1 MVSFVMRELTHLL
14 PALDRG
20 RIFRARR
27 VQLGLTLQGLES
39 TSGLSI
45 STLRTVELSA
55 SADLS
60 TVRQLAPFLDLTL
73 EQAVAMHAVQHQEY
87 HPAKEQLSRFR
98 TLLPPLNSGYIFRA
112 RRAQMGLSRDRLKE
126 LSGVG
131 TALIRSLEQMAAVD
145 VDVVHAVAPY
155 LEITP
160 AQGVCML
167 AVQRH
172 RLFPE
177 CLRKLL

>member
-1 MVSFVMRELTHLL
+1 MRELTHLL

-27 VQLGLTLQGLES
+27 VQLGLTLQELEK
-39 TSGLSI
+39 TSGLSM

-55 SADLS
+55 SSDLS
-60 TVRQLAPFLDLTL
+60 SVRQLAPFLDLSP

-87 HPAKEQLSRFR
+87 NPAKGQLKVFKS
-98 TLLPPLNSGYIFRA
+98 LLPSLNSGYIFRA

-126 LSGVG
+126 LSGIG
-131 TALIRSLEQMAAVD
+131 TALIRSLELMAAVD
-145 VDVVHAVAPY
+145 IAVVHAVAPY
-155 LEITP
+155 LEVTP
-160 AQGVCML
+160 AQAVCML